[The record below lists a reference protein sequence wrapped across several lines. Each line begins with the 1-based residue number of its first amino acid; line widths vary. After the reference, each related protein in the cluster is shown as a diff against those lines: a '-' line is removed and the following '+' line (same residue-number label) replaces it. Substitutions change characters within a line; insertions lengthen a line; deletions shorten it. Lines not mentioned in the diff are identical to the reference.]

1 MAVRPKNP
9 QKRMTYAQYSE
20 LPDDGLRYELI
31 DGELYM
37 SPAPNTRHQDVL
49 GRLFLAIASRLAN
62 EGGGRVFFAPFEVHL
77 FGKDA
82 VQPDLIFVS
91 DADSEV
97 VTEAKISGVPTLVV
111 EVLSSS
117 SRDRRIKKDLYERY
131 RVPEYWILDP
141 ITDQVEIYSLTV
153 EGYGEPQ
160 ILKPPE
166 LLKTPLIPG
175 LSLNLSDI
183 FRC

>member
-1 MAVRPKNP
+1 
-9 QKRMTYAQYSE
+9 MTYAQYSE
-20 LPDDGLRYELI
+20 LPDDDGLRYELI
-31 DGELYM
+31 DGELYT
-37 SPAPNTRHQDVL
+37 SPAPNTRHQNVL
-49 GRLFLAIASRLAN
+49 GRLFLSIATHLAS
-62 EGGGRVFFAPFEVHL
+62 EGGGEVFFAPLEVHL

-91 DADSEV
+91 NADSKI
-97 VTEAKISGVPTLVV
+97 VTEAKISGAPTLVA

-117 SRDRRIKKDLYERY
+117 SRDRRIKRDLYERY

-141 ITDQVEIYSLTV
+141 ITDQVEIYSLTA

-160 ILKPPE
+160 ILKPSE
-166 LLKTPLIPG
+166 QLKTPLIPG